1 MRKFQSHKV
10 VEAEQ
15 ISEITGN
22 GRIILVD
29 GESIPTPADLFARYH
44 PSAGDY
50 LIRYDGGYLSV
61 SPRAAFEDGYTE
73 VKPSVAKIAQAATP
87 QQGSAVLSPKP
98 QTQAPRA
105 QAGESIPSS
114 AKAPKAKGP

>member
-1 MRKFQSHKV
+1 MRKFQSHKI

-50 LIRYDGGYLSV
+50 LVRYDGGYLSV
-61 SPRAAFEDGYTE
+61 SPRAAFESGYTE
-73 VKPSVAKIAQAATP
+73 VPPNVAAIAQPATP
-87 QQGSAVLSPKP
+87 
-98 QTQAPRA
+98 TQAPRA
-105 QAGESIPSS
+105 QAGESGAAPVRAATPRQGSTA
-114 AKAPKAKGP
+114 AKKGA